1 MRGFGLEALPGTDSA
16 GGMANVMSGA
26 GDWSNTAYWRGFIDF
41 SLYEEMMGDKH
52 PAVVCS
58 KIHADTLPLGKCMA
72 SFGIWGRLA
81 LEVGP

>member
-52 PAVVCS
+52 PAVV
-58 KIHADTLPLGKCMA
+58 
-72 SFGIWGRLA
+72 
-81 LEVGP
+81 